1 MTEESTTLDLVE
13 LLRRA
18 FRAMNQHDAD
28 AVLEFFTPDAIWTN
42 PVGPDPR
49 FEGEAAIRRLLL
61 EWWSTFGDLSVTLDQ
76 VQEIGGGIV
85 LAVFRQHGRPG
96 GSSLGVEQTGALILE
111 LANGKVARLAVY
123 PTDIDEARAAAERL
137 AAERG

>member
-1 MTEESTTLDLVE
+1 MPAESTTPELLE

-18 FRAMNQHDAD
+18 FWGMNQHDAD
-28 AVLEFFTPDAIWTN
+28 AVLEFFTPDAVWTN
-42 PVGPDPR
+42 PIGPEQR

-61 EWWSTFGDLSVTLDQ
+61 EWWSTFGDLAVTLDQ

-85 LAVFRQHGRPG
+85 LAIFRQHGRPG
-96 GSSLGVEQTGALILE
+96 GSSLAVEQTGALIIE

-137 AAERG
+137 AEERR